1 MEFIMKKLNLT
12 KIIGALIGILFIGIG
27 VAWNAANG
35 LGNDPIGL
43 VYDGMRNTLSLTS
56 GQLGMVSNIINL
68 TLITLLF
75 IIGRRYVN
83 LGTVIYIL
91 PYGLSVSLGSR
102 LYDALHVISPAGH
115 ILAALAGC
123 LFIYL
128 GVALY
133 IAVDIGL
140 DPFTGIVMV
149 IRDKLKLDFKK
160 VKIGFD
166 ITMII
171 LGTLLGGSLGIVTI
185 LTALTAGPCIQWLAS
200 TMNTLLLNR
209 DSRSPQKNGDKDPQ
223 EYCGEC

>member
-1 MEFIMKKLNLT
+1 MKKLNLT
-12 KIIGALIGILFIGIG
+12 KILGALIGILFVGIG
-27 VAWNAANG
+27 VAWNAANS

-43 VYDGMRNTLSLTS
+43 VYDGMRNTLGLTS

-68 TLITLLF
+68 SLITLLF
-75 IIGRRYVN
+75 ILGRRYVN

-91 PYGLSVSLGSR
+91 PYGLSVNLGSR
-102 LYDALHVISPAGH
+102 LYEALHVTSLTGQIG
-115 ILAALAGC
+115 IALAGC

-133 IAVDIGL
+133 IAADIGL

-149 IRDKLKLDFKK
+149 IRDKLKLDYKK

-166 ITMII
+166 ITMIL
-171 LGTLLGGSLGIVTI
+171 LGTLLGGDLGIVTI

-200 TMNTLLLNR
+200 VMTTLLFSNGSHSFKKNR
-209 DSRSPQKNGDKDPQ
+209 DTDPQ
-223 EYCGEC
+223 EYCSEC

>member
-1 MEFIMKKLNLT
+1 MKNLNLT
-12 KIIGALIGILFIGIG
+12 KIFGALIGILFIGIG

-75 IIGRRYVN
+75 LIGRRYVN
-83 LGTVIYIL
+83 IGTVIYIL
-91 PYGLSVSLGSR
+91 PYGFSISLGSR
-102 LYDALHVISPAGH
+102 LYEALHISSLAGQ
-115 ILAALAGC
+115 IGAGLAGC
-123 LFIYL
+123 LFIYA

-149 IRDKLKLDFKK
+149 IRDKLKLDYKK

-166 ITMII
+166 MTMILI
-171 LGTLLGGSLGIVTI
+171 GTLLGGTLGIVTI

-200 TMNTLLLNR
+200 AMTTLLFDR
-209 DSRSPQKNGDKDPQ
+209 DRRSLQTKGNQDSQ